1 MGDKLRFAGP
11 PLAVLFLLLL
21 IWQGAV
27 WLFELES
34 WKLPGPVEI
43 VREAWTIGPRLM
55 EHTWATAQL
64 AIIGFAA
71 GAATGMLVAALLH
84 LIPGARA
91 ALYPLLV
98 LSQNIP
104 TIVLYPLLMIW
115 LGLGLLP
122 KLVLIILVCFFP
134 IAVAML
140 SGLSQRDP
148 RLADY
153 LAMIGAGKWRIFRDL
168 ELPGAVPYLFSGLK
182 IAAAYSITGVIVA
195 EWLGASRG
203 IGYFIKLSYSGF
215 LVTRVFA
222 GVAIIVLLSL
232 IVFGIIVAI
241 ERWFTRWQPRKEGK

>member
-1 MGDKLRFAGP
+1 MGDKIRFAGP
-11 PLAVLFLLLL
+11 PLAVLFLLLI

-34 WKLPGPVEI
+34 WKLPGPIEI
-43 VREAWTIGPRLM
+43 VREAWKIGPRLM

-122 KLVLIILVCFFP
+122 KLVLIVLVCFFP

-195 EWLGASRG
+195 EWLGASSG

-232 IVFGIIVAI
+232 IVFGIIVAV
-241 ERWFTRWQPRKEGK
+241 ERWFTRWQPRKEGE

>member
-1 MGDKLRFAGP
+1 MGDRLRLAGP
-11 PLAVLFLLLL
+11 PVAVLFLLLVV
-21 IWQGAV
+21 WQGAV
-27 WLFELES
+27 WIFELEA

-43 VREAWTIGPRLM
+43 IREAAAIWPRLLD
-55 EHTWATAQL
+55 HTWATTRL
-64 AIIGFAA
+64 ALLGFAA
-71 GAATGMLVAALLH
+71 GAATGILVAALLH
-84 LIPGARA
+84 LVPGARA
-91 ALYPLLV
+91 GLYPLLV

-140 SGLSQRDP
+140 SGLGQRDP

-168 ELPGAVPYLFSGLK
+168 EVPGAVPYLFSGLK

-195 EWLGASRG
+195 EWLGASSG

-222 GVAIIVLLSL
+222 GVAVIVLLSL
-232 IVFGIIVAI
+232 AVFGIIVAA
-241 ERWFTRWQPRKEGK
+241 ERWWTRWQPRQEGR

>member
-1 MGDKLRFAGP
+1 MGNKLRSAGP
-11 PLAVLFLLLL
+11 PVAVMLLLL
-21 IWQGAV
+21 IVWQGAV
-27 WLFELES
+27 WLFELEA

-43 VREAWTIGPRLM
+43 IREAAAIWPRLL
-55 EHTWATAQL
+55 EHTWATTKL
-64 AIIGFAA
+64 AVFGFAL
-71 GAATGMLVAALLH
+71 GAATGVLVAAVLH
-84 LIPGARA
+84 LLPGARSG
-91 ALYPLLV
+91 LYPLLV
-98 LSQNIP
+98 LTQNIP

-122 KLVLIILVCFFP
+122 KLVLIVLVCFFP

-148 RLADY
+148 RLFDY

-168 ELPGAVPYLFSGLK
+168 ELPGAIPYLFSGLK

-195 EWLGASRG
+195 EWLGASSG
-203 IGYFIKLSYSGF
+203 IGYYIKLSYSGF

-232 IVFGIIVAI
+232 AVFGVIVVL
-241 ERWFTRWQPRKEGK
+241 ERWCMRWQRHKEVS